1 MQKFNDYIKLNEAT
15 VDTKKFS
22 WKRNKTGGIS
32 LKQGKKTEGYI
43 SVAEDRKTFIAVML
57 RRVGKEFSKLEDA
70 KNYIVDSALS
80 FYRMN
85 NEKVNVEIADDNIK
99 PIYWRDYLND
109 D

>member
-1 MQKFNDYIKLNEAT
+1 MQKFNDYIKINEAT

-43 SVAEDRKTFIAVML
+43 SVAEDRKTFMAVML
-57 RRVGKEFSKLEDA
+57 RRVGKEFSKLDDA
-70 KNYIVDSALS
+70 KKYIVDSALS
-80 FYRMN
+80 FYHMTG
-85 NEKVNVEIADDNIK
+85 EKVNVEIEDNDIK